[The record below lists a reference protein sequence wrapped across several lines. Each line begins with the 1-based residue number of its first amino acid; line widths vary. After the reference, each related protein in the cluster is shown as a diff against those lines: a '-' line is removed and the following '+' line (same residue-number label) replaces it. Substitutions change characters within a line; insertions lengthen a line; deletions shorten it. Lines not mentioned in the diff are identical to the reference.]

1 MAAVTEEAVKK
12 ALEKVKD
19 PELGF
24 DIVSLGLVYGVT
36 VDDDRVKIEMTL
48 TTPACAAG
56 PFIVEQVKDTV
67 RALEGVSE
75 VDVNLVFEPR
85 WTEAMMSPE
94 LKKMREWGI
103 YG

>member
-1 MAAVTEEAVKK
+1 MAAVTEDTVKK

-24 DIVSLGLVYGVT
+24 DIVSLGLVYGVS
-36 VDDDRVKIEMTL
+36 VDNDRVKIDMTL
-48 TTPACAAG
+48 TSPACAAG
-56 PFIVEQVKDTV
+56 PFLVEKVKEAV
-67 RALEGVSE
+67 QALEGVSQ